1 MEDSTLLFVTKSEIS
16 PAGLLNLNA
25 IPKEKS

>member
-1 MEDSTLLFVTKSEIS
+1 MQDNVLHPVTKSEIS